1 MYNFWVFGDSYS
13 TYNRERGKTPLSI
26 YSEVCEY
33 LNVEQKNMA
42 ISGLGNQDIFMN
54 LIKYL
59 NDYQSGD
66 TIIFQ
71 LSFLDRFSYIDS
83 KNNRTL
89 NEHETLLYSL
99 SKNYFLH
106 PQYYHNGNQSL
117 LTETQIK
124 AFNTFLENNFLNL
137 FDFYFKFFIQLKHII
152 NFLEKNKINFKL
164 VILEDRNIDYNGSSI
179 SLLFLLREL
188 MLDSYILWIGDSVSI
203 KSSKYCLEENPG
215 YEYHHFSLNSIA
227 KIGNEIKKKF

>member
-1 MYNFWVFGDSYS
+1 MNKLWIFGDSYS

-26 YSEVCEY
+26 YSEVCDY

-59 NDYQSGD
+59 NEYESGD

-106 PQYYHNGNQSL
+106 PQYYNNGNQSL

-164 VILEDRNIDYNGSSI
+164 IILEDRNMDYNGSSI

-188 MLDSYILWIGDSVSI
+188 LLDNYILWIGDSVSI